1 MKFGCIGLV
10 NAIVLPDSCT
20 SSGVV
25 ALTIDEGPTA
35 YTDEIIDIL
44 KKKGVVATFHF
55 NPSIT
60 GAEYQDIYDRAED
73 EGHEIGMRTS
83 PKRSYTDEMAYSEV
97 EDDLNQQL
105 NFLQSRT
112 SNKIKY
118 ARSPRNGDLPVE
130 NVYNYFTKKSLVQSS
145 YSINPQEDPSVDPV
159 DRIKEFLG
167 PNNYK
172 YDSFIIQL
180 FEQRLQEDRNLEEII
195 DAIAENNYK
204 FVVMSECLDG
214 YKPGEPVNRR
224 TRSKN
229 SKSSAKSIIMPT
241 YIIPIA
247 MYFLC

>member
-1 MKFGCIGLV
+1 MMRCI
-10 NAIVLPDSCT
+10 ILPDSCT
-20 SSGVV
+20 TSGIV

-35 YTDEIIDIL
+35 YTNEILDIL
-44 KKKGVVATFHF
+44 EKKGVPATFHF

-60 GAEYQDIYDRAED
+60 GGEFQGIYDRAED

-83 PKRSYTDEMAYSEV
+83 PKREYNDDMAYSEV

-105 NFLQSRT
+105 NFVQSRT
-112 SNKIKY
+112 SNKIKF
-118 ARSPRNGDLPVE
+118 ARSPKNGDLPIE
-130 NVYNYFTKKSLVQSS
+130 NVYNYFTKKSIIQSS

-180 FEQRLQEDRNLEEII
+180 YEQKLQEDRNLEEII
-195 DAIAENNYK
+195 DAIAENHYK

-214 YKPGEPVNRR
+214 YKAGEPVSRKG
-224 TRSKN
+224 RS
-229 SKSSAKSIIMPT
+229 SKSSATSCILPPT
-241 YIIPIA
+241 LVPVV
-247 MYFLC
+247 MFLMS